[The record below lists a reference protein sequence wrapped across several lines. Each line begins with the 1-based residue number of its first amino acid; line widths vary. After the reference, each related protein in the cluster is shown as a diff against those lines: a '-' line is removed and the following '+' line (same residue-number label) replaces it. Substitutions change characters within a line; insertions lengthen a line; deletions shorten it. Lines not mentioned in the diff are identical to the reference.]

1 MMGRTEEALEAI
13 DTAMRLNP
21 HCPGWYFLMQG
32 RAYVVAQRYEEA
44 LRPLQR
50 SVSMDPRMTQI
61 HATLAA
67 AYVALGRRDN
77 ARVHVERIMSL
88 SPSFGRDYVRQ
99 VLPFMKRSDLDDFV
113 ALLEKA
119 GLPE

>member
-1 MMGRTEEALEAI
+1 MSSVNEEAL
-13 DTAMRLNP
+13 P
-21 HCPGWYFLMQG
+21 
-32 RAYVVAQRYEEA
+32 
-44 LRPLQR
+44 PLQK
-50 SVSMDPRMTQI
+50 SVSMVPGMTQV

-67 AYVALGRRDN
+67 AYAALGRLDN
-77 ARVHVERIMSL
+77 ARVHVERIKSL

-99 VLPFMKRSDLDDFV
+99 VLPFMKRGDLDDFV